1 MAKEK
6 PNVLTMS
13 EDELSSFFG
22 GMTPQQIVKFVKDT
36 KKEIATLA
44 QSGAE
49 SAKKELKLRK
59 SILETVETEYDIKE
73 DSKDLASE
81 VMNMELQAAGITKK
95 AADQAKQ
102 LGESIKDTV
111 EAIPVVGQGLS
122 SVFNLDELGMII
134 Q

>member
-49 SAKKELKLRK
+49 SAKNHTVSVALPHYYPRRGRDRPGCRMERYRAELARR
-59 SILETVETEYDIKE
+59 
-73 DSKDLASE
+73 
-81 VMNMELQAAGITKK
+81 Q
-95 AADQAKQ
+95 
-102 LGESIKDTV
+102 
-111 EAIPVVGQGLS
+111 
-122 SVFNLDELGMII
+122 
-134 Q
+134 